1 MSDAREEGGLH
12 PLRALLRLRP
22 GEGRRVS
29 LAAMGFFCALYAY
42 SILRPLREA
51 AGLQGGTKELPW
63 LFSATL
69 GATLVVALVVAEL
82 SRRARP
88 RSHAIVVLLAVASS
102 LCVFAPFLESD
113 GSPWIARAF
122 YVQVSVLNLLVVSV
136 WFSWLADQFR
146 GDEALRLYGLVG
158 AGGTLGAFL
167 GATTTARLHE
177 QLGGEGLLYLS
188 AVVFA
193 LAAPCAL
200 AFPPGSPNAR
210 RERAGGSGPAWEG
223 LALLPRRPI
232 LAAIC
237 GYTFLHTLSGTFLYF
252 VQAETVAA
260 QALDRAG
267 RTALFAQIDAWT
279 QGTTL
284 VLQLFVAER
293 LARRAGPAISLA
305 LQPLC
310 CACAGLGLWWT
321 LAGGASTPVAG
332 LAAPVF
338 ALIVAQVAVRASH
351 FATARPVRE
360 ALYAALSPEEKY
372 KAKAAIDTFVYRAG
386 DALGAWAFDGFLRAA
401 AGLGGT
407 ALLVAPLGL
416 GWIALARGLG
426 RMVSSRLDGAARA
439 GEGDDRQR

>member
-1 MSDAREEGGLH
+1 MNAARDEAGPH

-22 GEGRRVS
+22 GEGRRTL
-29 LAAMGFFCALYAY
+29 LAATGFFCALYAY

-51 AGLQGGTKELPW
+51 AGLQGGTAELPW
-63 LFSATL
+63 LFAATL

-82 SRRARP
+82 SRRAGP
-88 RSHAIVVLLAVASS
+88 RSHAIAVLLVVAAS
-102 LCVFAPFLESD
+102 LCAIAPFLDAD

-122 YVQVSVLNLLVVSV
+122 YVQVSVLNLLVVST

-167 GATTTARLHE
+167 GANTTAHLHE
-177 QLGGEGLLYLS
+177 QLGGAGLLYLS
-188 AVVFA
+188 AAVFA

-200 AFPPGSPNAR
+200 AFPAGAPAAR
-210 RERAGGSGPAWEG
+210 RAHAGGAGPAWEG

-237 GYTFLHTLSGTFLYF
+237 GYTFFHTLSGTFLYF

-279 QGTTL
+279 QGSTL

-293 LARRAGPAISLA
+293 LARRAGPAFSLA
-305 LQPLC
+305 VQPAC
-310 CACAGLGLWWT
+310 CACAGVALWWA
-321 LAGGASTPVAG
+321 LEGGEMAPVAG
-332 LAAPVF
+332 MAAPIF
-338 ALIVAQVAVRASH
+338 ALVVAQVAVRASH

-407 ALLVAPLGL
+407 ALLLAPLGL

-426 RMVSSRLDGAARA
+426 RMASSRLDSAKPV
-439 GEGDDRQR
+439 GDGGDHG

>member
-1 MSDAREEGGLH
+1 MNGANDEAGIH

-22 GEGRRVS
+22 GEGRRTL
-29 LAAMGFFCALYAY
+29 LAALGFFCALYAY

-51 AGLQGGTKELPW
+51 AGLQGGAKELPW

-69 GATLVVALVVAEL
+69 ATTLVVALGVAEL

-88 RSHAIVVLLAVASS
+88 RSHAVVILLAVATS
-102 LCVFAPFLESD
+102 LCAFAPILESER
-113 GSPWIARAF
+113 SPWIARAF
-122 YVQVSVLNLLVVSV
+122 YVHVSVLNLLVVSV

-146 GDEALRLYGLVG
+146 GEEALRLYGLVG
-158 AGGTLGAFL
+158 VGGTLGALL
-167 GATTTARLHE
+167 GATTTGRLHGA
-177 QLGGEGLLYLS
+177 LGGEGLLFLS
-188 AVVFA
+188 AAVFA
-193 LAAPCAL
+193 LAIPCAL
-200 AFPPGSPNAR
+200 AFPPGSPAAR

-252 VQAETVAA
+252 VQAEVVAA
-260 QALDRAG
+260 QELDRAG
-267 RTALFAQIDAWT
+267 RTELFARIDAWT
-279 QGTTL
+279 QGATL
-284 VLQLFVAER
+284 ALQLFVAER
-293 LARRAGPAISLA
+293 LARRAGPAFSLA

-321 LAGGASTPVAG
+321 LEAGPGKPVAG

-338 ALIVAQVAVRASH
+338 ALVVAQVAVRSAH

-407 ALLVAPLGL
+407 ALLLAPLGL

-426 RMVSSRLDGAARA
+426 RMASRRLDAPPRA
-439 GEGDDRQR
+439 E